1 MPKQQRARTPKTS
14 KGIHG
19 GAKKV
24 RLDEVTKVLLG
35 GGCLAA
41 VGNKRTKRARKH
53 LIAKKH
59 DIYPE
64 YS

>member
-1 MPKQQRARTPKTS
+1 MPRQQKSRTPKTS

-19 GAKKV
+19 GGGKTT
-24 RLDEVTKVLLG
+24 LDPITKVLLG
-35 GGCLAA
+35 GGAYRSIK
-41 VGNKRTKRARKH
+41 NQRTKRARKH
-53 LIAKKH
+53 IVAKGH